1 LMSATGQQ
9 RRFRDV
15 RIMSASLNSRHG
27 DGGSLTAQFVQSPS
41 SMRLTAPSLALL
53 AGNGRRLLLGGI
65 EGKRLTYRATIG
77 RLTRGTIRQRAKAFL
92 RWRKL
97 HGSHPT
103 DSRS

>member
-1 LMSATGQQ
+1 MARDLHPRGSECGAIPVEFSTSAMGQQ

-65 EGKRLTYRATIG
+65 EGKRLTYRA
-77 RLTRGTIRQRAKAFL
+77 
-92 RWRKL
+92 
-97 HGSHPT
+97 
-103 DSRS
+103 D